1 MIVEFRP
8 SMSAGRLAEHLK
20 QLHLREYK
28 QRMMEYLRYF
38 QARSQQKS
46 ADSARLFPFSAPD
59 DVDGYNDQTISSD
72 MVSEVYQEFYERSRQ
87 EESIKHTRTL
97 TGECI
102 STDATFKA
110 PKRGAVVVNREG
122 KRYNVGRGGIL
133 SIINERSEIIA
144 WHLCQT
150 KEGEEL
156 TEILDALRARYSLLG
171 VDLPWGVISDDCC
184 KSRSSILLALSDT
197 SVFLDIFHCI
207 ARYTAVIL
215 GGCKNR
221 LRGIVSRDIRD
232 SLLKEGAT
240 PERPALYWSKEEQ
253 GVKLE
258 AVFQKWSRRGGVWS
272 AAAPKVHVNQ
282 MLHVRQ
288 GCLTRPN
295 QHIRSDGSRIEGVN
309 RHWNTV
315 VKAVSSGLENFLALS
330 YDFVLRKNIRT
341 AMRNSRG
348 ERSDFVDS
356 TFGSHYIGLV
366 DDVAKLWNLLYE
378 ESKAKGR
385 EALGD
390 EKFLPLPELQDIPS
404 GEVFGLVP
412 SANMASFSGNIKVE
426 DEEDEPVISAD
437 DPASPNTEI
446 SQEAILKSLDIDPQL
461 LLIPLESGTGDKT
474 AAPEQSLRD
483 VDTWSCHGPDP
494 ILHKDGAIID
504 AQAASSSSQS
514 DVRHG
519 SDVPVVDLTGD
530 NPDCDQ
536 AAQDT
541 ICGDANLPNAA
552 SNGRW
557 LRGCRELPDKAVED
571 NRQWKT
577 YQEVARWAPTPGT

>member
-1 MIVEFRP
+1 
-8 SMSAGRLAEHLK
+8 
-20 QLHLREYK
+20 
-28 QRMMEYLRYF
+28 
-38 QARSQQKS
+38 
-46 ADSARLFPFSAPD
+46 
-59 DVDGYNDQTISSD
+59 
-72 MVSEVYQEFYERSRQ
+72 
-87 EESIKHTRTL
+87 
-97 TGECI
+97 
-102 STDATFKA
+102 
-110 PKRGAVVVNREG
+110 
-122 KRYNVGRGGIL
+122 
-133 SIINERSEIIA
+133 
-144 WHLCQT
+144 
-150 KEGEEL
+150 
-156 TEILDALRARYSLLG
+156 
-171 VDLPWGVISDDCC
+171 
-184 KSRSSILLALSDT
+184 
-197 SVFLDIFHCI
+197 
-207 ARYTAVIL
+207 
-215 GGCKNR
+215 
-221 LRGIVSRDIRD
+221 
-232 SLLKEGAT
+232 
-240 PERPALYWSKEEQ
+240 
-253 GVKLE
+253 
-258 AVFQKWSRRGGVWS
+258 
-272 AAAPKVHVNQ
+272 

-519 SDVPVVDLTGD
+519 SDVPVVVSLHFI
-530 NPDCDQ
+530 PQ
-536 AAQDT
+536 
-541 ICGDANLPNAA
+541 
-552 SNGRW
+552 RY
-557 LRGCRELPDKAVED
+557 V
-571 NRQWKT
+571 
-577 YQEVARWAPTPGT
+577 VV